1 MKETSHGVWCHRL
14 TQEESQIRIVT
25 ETGEIIDRRI
35 ATTRD
40 RFTATFWGRPRMR
53 ILLEIEI
60 VRFADVL
67 SDPVY
72 LVNDGIV
79 AFDC

>member
-1 MKETSHGVWCHRL
+1 MEYGAIDLHKK
-14 TQEESQIRIVT
+14 ESQIRIVT

-53 ILLEIEI
+53 ILRLI
-60 VRFADVL
+60 RFGGHLPKGGYDVQ
-67 SDPVY
+67 SDGRHPHAPASPA
-72 LVNDGIV
+72 IR
-79 AFDC
+79 